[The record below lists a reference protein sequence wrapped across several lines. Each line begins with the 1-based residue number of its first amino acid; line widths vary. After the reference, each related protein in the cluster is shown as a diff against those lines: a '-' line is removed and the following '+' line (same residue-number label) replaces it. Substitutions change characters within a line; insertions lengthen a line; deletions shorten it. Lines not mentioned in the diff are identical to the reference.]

1 MNAYGMED
9 HLSESDLDSVREM
22 AEACTTELR
31 AFYVLVLAGQYQKVL
46 FSRYSCIS
54 CFLLYT

>member
-22 AEACTTELR
+22 AEACTTEFR
-31 AFYVLVLAGQYQKVL
+31 AFYVLVLAGQYQQVS
-46 FSRYSCIS
+46 FSC
-54 CFLLYT
+54 